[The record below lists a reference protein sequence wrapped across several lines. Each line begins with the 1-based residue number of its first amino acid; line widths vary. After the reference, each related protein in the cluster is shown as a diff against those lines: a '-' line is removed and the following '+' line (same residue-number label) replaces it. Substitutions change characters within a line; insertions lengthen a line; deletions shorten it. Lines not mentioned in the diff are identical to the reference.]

1 MTAYPGL
8 VVVCYPVAALNRVVH
23 NESVSLGA
31 NVSAAT
37 EVGLAIVGIQTAA
50 GIISVSAMKA
60 NAAEDFGICII
71 RCTSATCV
79 VRAFAFNAIAAAYVH
94 VVVVRRIDATRVIIQ
109 AFAFH
114 NKTSLTADG

>member
-1 MTAYPGL
+1 MTADPGL

-50 GIISVSAMKA
+50 GIISASAMKA
-60 NAAEDFGICII
+60 NAAADFGICII
-71 RCTSATCV
+71 RCKPATCV
-79 VRAFAFNAIAAAYVH
+79 VRTFAFRPNAIAAAYVH
-94 VVVVRRIDATRVIIQ
+94 VVVVRRIHATRVIIQ

-114 NKTSLTADG
+114 NSLTAYG